1 MDNLNV
7 IRELMS
13 DIDKASKGMS
23 VKYAQADMEDKLREQ
38 MLTIFGKANP
48 TILEVE
54 RNPMGGMFFTLLEEF
69 VGNAN
74 MTALQERFPYA
85 RIVNVN
91 WGDQMTFEIENS
103 DLFDTVTIAS
113 GNFNVRRQ
121 RLENGFVT
129 IPTKAYGIKIFEN
142 FKRFL
147 SGKVDWTAMISK
159 VSASYIKHIQELIM
173 TAIYS
178 STPVNGNAVYNVND
192 AGGFD
197 KDNVYTMVDHVQAE
211 NMGMEV
217 VIMGTRIALK
227 NMTPAIATDEANRDM
242 YQNGFYTTAEG
253 YRLLVV
259 DQMHVKNTDTFLLS
273 NKQYMVVPMDI
284 VNGLVTIVQ
293 EGTPIITNKSI
304 GENNDNSVEYMLY
317 TETGVGIA
325 TGRKY
330 GKYTW
335 V

>member
-1 MDNLNV
+1 MENLQV

-23 VKYAQADMEDKLREQ
+23 VKYSQADMEDKLREQ
-38 MLTIFGKANP
+38 MVAIFGKTNP

-54 RNPMGGMFFTLLEEF
+54 RNPLGGTFFTLLEEF

-74 MTALQERFPYA
+74 MTALAERFPYA
-85 RIVNVN
+85 RVVNVN
-91 WGDQMTFEIENS
+91 WGDQMTFEIENA
-103 DLFDTVTIAS
+103 DLYDTITVAS

-121 RLENGFVT
+121 RLENGLVT

-147 SGKVDWTAMISK
+147 SGKVNWTAMISK
-159 VSASYIKHIQELIM
+159 VSTSYIKHVQELIM
-173 TAIYS
+173 TAIYA
-178 STPVNGNAVYNVND
+178 STPVSGSAIYNVND
-192 AGGFD
+192 AGGFN
-197 KDNVYTMVDHVQAE
+197 KDNVYEMVDHVQAE
-211 NMGMEV
+211 NMGVEV
-217 VIMGTRIALK
+217 IIMGTRLALK
-227 NMTPAIATDEANRDM
+227 NMTPVIATDEANREM
-242 YQNGFYTTAEG
+242 HQNGVYTTAEG
-253 YRLLVV
+253 YKLVLV

-273 NKQYMVVPMDI
+273 NKQLMVAPMDVI
-284 VNGLVTIVQ
+284 NGLVTIVQ

-330 GKYTW
+330 GKYTF